1 MKDVCTIMVF
11 LVLKQYYQNLHQFI
25 KCYSPNHA
33 LLRLIEN
40 WKNSWDNNGFVGTVL
55 LDLYMGFDCIPH
67 DLLVAKI
74 HAYGLS
80 EDAVTLCIHT

>member
-25 KCYSPNHA
+25 KCYSSNHA
-33 LLRLIEN
+33 LLRLIAN
-40 WKNSWDNNGFVGTVL
+40 WKKSWNNNSFVGTAL
-55 LDLYMGFDCIPH
+55 LDLYMGFDCNPH
-67 DLLVAKI
+67 DLLAAKI

-80 EDAVTLCIHT
+80 EYAVTLCIHT